1 MNEEDIKKYE
11 KAGKIAAEVLE
22 FGRKLI
28 KEEVLLLDVANKIE
42 EKIISLGGKP
52 AFPVNI
58 SLNSIAAHYTPYFD
72 DKTVFKNDLVKLDVG
87 VHVDG
92 FIGDNACTID
102 LTKENKEMVKASEDA
117 LNEAIKIIK
126 KGINANEIGKII
138 NEKISSFNFKPI
150 RNLSGHKMEQY
161 MLHTDITIPNYDNED
176 KTKINDCV
184 IAIEPFATNGAGL
197 INEGKLSG
205 IFSFAAKRPIRDIIA
220 RNVLQFIIDEY
231 QTLPFT
237 SRWIIKKFGLKANY
251 ALRLLESN
259 GIIRQYP
266 WLVEVNK
273 GLVSQAEHTV
283 LVNDKIKVITNNID

>member
-11 KAGKIAAEVLE
+11 KAGKIAAGVLE
-22 FGRKLI
+22 FGRRLI
-28 KEEVLLLDVANKIE
+28 KEDVLLIDVADKIE
-42 EKIISLGGKP
+42 EKIILLGGKP

-58 SLNSIAAHYTPYFD
+58 SLNSIAAHYTPSID

-87 VHVDG
+87 VHVEG
-92 FIGDNACTID
+92 FIGDTACTVD

-126 KGINANEIGKII
+126 RGINANEIGKVI
-138 NEKISSFNFKPI
+138 NEKISGFNFKPI
-150 RNLSGHKMEQY
+150 RNLSGHKLEQY
-161 MLHTDITIPNYDNED
+161 MLHTDITIPNYDNKD
-176 KTKINDCV
+176 KTKIEDCV
-184 IAIEPFATNGAGL
+184 IAIEPFATDGAGL

-205 IFSFAAKRPIRDIIA
+205 IFSFVAKKPIRDMIA
-220 RNVLQFIIDEY
+220 RNVLEFIAEEY
-231 QTLPFT
+231 QTLPFAA
-237 SRWIIKKFGLKANY
+237 RWIIKKFGLKANY

-266 WLVEVNK
+266 QLAEVNK

-283 LVNDKIKVITNNID
+283 LVNDKIRVLTKNID